1 MSAPQLVLRFS
12 SNYHMANLRNSGI
25 VARYEIPVTDVR
37 AIYYADT
44 MLIVETI
51 DGKYMKVTSREI
63 EVAISPCIS

>member
-1 MSAPQLVLRFS
+1 MNAPQLILRFG
-12 SNYHMANLRNSGI
+12 SNYGMHSAGVHALH
-25 VARYEIPVTDVR
+25 EIPISEVR

-51 DGKYMKVTSREI
+51 DGKHMNVTSREI